1 MITKRSLVERPTAF
15 FGALLMLAGAVAPA
29 AIANVANAAQLASRS
44 IQMSRSTPSAT
55 SVRYK
60 VQFTAQAGANAVLID
75 FCSESPIIGQPCT
88 APAGFSASG
97 ATIVVGTQTTGWAMT
112 TTASQVRVTGTAYS
126 AGVVSFEING
136 ITNPSATGSFY
147 ARILTY
153 ASGFGNYSSVTDVG
167 TYVDYGG
174 IALSTATD
182 ITISAM
188 VMETLTFCTSKTS
201 PGPNCASL
209 EAPDVRIGT
218 GEPPVL
224 DPSRVDTD
232 TAHTQLST
240 NASSGAIVNLK
251 TVSSTTC
258 AGLSRDG
265 GATCQLAAIG
275 SFAPITAGSGQFG
288 LNVANSTGDTGVTAD
303 ADYGPTSSRYGMNQ
317 TNVLSP
323 YGDTIMSSTGPVMNA
338 DNLLTY
344 AASPTSTTPA
354 GVYTTTQS
362 LIATGTF

>member
-1 MITKRSLVERPTAF
+1 MITKRSLIARPAAF
-15 FGALLMLAGAVAPA
+15 LGALLMLAGAIAPA
-29 AIANVANAAQLASRS
+29 AISHVVNAAQVTSRS
-44 IQMSRSTPSAT
+44 IQMSQSTPSAT
-55 SVRYK
+55 GVRYK
-60 VQFTAQAGANAVLID
+60 VQFTAQGAANAVLID
-75 FCSESPIIGQPCT
+75 FCSDSPIIGQTCT
-88 APAGFSASG
+88 PPTDFSAAS
-97 ATIVVGTQTTGWAMT
+97 ASFAAGTQTGGWTMT
-112 TTASQVRVTGTAYS
+112 KTANQIRATGTAYS
-126 AGVVSFEING
+126 AGVVSFEITN

-153 ASGFGNYSSVTDVG
+153 ASGFGNYTSATNVG

-182 ITISAM
+182 ITISAT
-188 VMETLTFCTSKTS
+188 VMETLTFCTSKS
-201 PGPNCASL
+201 APGANCTNL
-209 EAPDVRIGT
+209 DAPDVKIGS
-218 GEPPVL
+218 GSPAVL
-224 DPSRVDTD
+224 DPSRVDID

-240 NASSGAIVNLK
+240 NASKGAIVNIK

-265 GATCQLAAIG
+265 GSTCQLAAIG
-275 SFAPITAGSGQFG
+275 GFASLTAGTGRFG

-303 ADYGPTSSRYGMNQ
+303 ADYGTTAGSYGMNQ
-317 TNVLSP
+317 TNVLGT
-323 YGDTIMSSTGPVMNA
+323 YGDTIMSSSGPVMNA

-354 GVYTTTQS
+354 GVYSTTQS